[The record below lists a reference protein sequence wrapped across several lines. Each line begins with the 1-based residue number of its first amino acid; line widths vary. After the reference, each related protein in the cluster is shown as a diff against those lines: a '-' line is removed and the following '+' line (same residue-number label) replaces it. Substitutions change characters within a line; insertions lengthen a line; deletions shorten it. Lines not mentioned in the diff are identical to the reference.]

1 MNPSPI
7 PRVRIVLGFLA
18 IYLIWGSTY
27 LAIRYAIETLP
38 PLLMAA
44 SRWIVPGLAFI
55 IWARMR
61 ENAPAPTAEH
71 WKTTAL
77 IGIFLLLGGNG
88 IVSWAEQW
96 VLSGWAALLIATVP
110 LWMALLQWG
119 TARAHGRR
127 HSLAPLAALGILL
140 GFAGVGILLAASG
153 KMGSSGAPMDSRN
166 IFGSFMLVLAAL
178 LWAIGSLY
186 SRKAALPSSPILATG
201 MEMLCGGIALLVLG
215 TFTGEWSRVQL
226 SHVSPR
232 SLWALLYLMSFGSV
246 LGFSAYVW
254 LLRVSSPEKVSTY
267 AYVNPVVA
275 VFLGWIA
282 GGEPVTP
289 GVLAATAVIVGSVVL
304 ITSARHHVD
313 RNGRRRSEQR

>member
-7 PRVRIVLGFLA
+7 PRVRIVLGFLS

-55 IWARMR
+55 LWARVR
-61 ENAPAPTAEH
+61 EKAPLPTAEH
-71 WKTTAL
+71 WKTTAI
-77 IGIFLLLGGNG
+77 IGIFLLVGGNG

-96 VLSGWAALLIATVP
+96 VPSGWAALLIATVP

-119 TARAHGRR
+119 AARAQGRS
-127 HSLAPLAALGILL
+127 HSLAPLAVFGILL
-140 GFAGVGILLAASG
+140 GFTGVGILLAASG
-153 KMGSSGAPMDSRN
+153 QVSGFVNGTEVDSRS

-215 TFTGEWSRVQL
+215 TFAGEWSRVHLGQ
-226 SHVSPR
+226 VSSR
-232 SLWALLYLMSFGSV
+232 SFLALVYLMIFGSV

-267 AYVNPVVA
+267 AYVNPAVA

-282 GGEPVTP
+282 GGEPVTA

-304 ITSARHHVD
+304 ITSAR
-313 RNGRRRSEQR
+313 RR

>member
-38 PLLMAA
+38 PLLMAS
-44 SRWIVPGLAFI
+44 SRWIVPGLAFVA
-55 IWARMR
+55 WARMR

-71 WKTTAL
+71 WKTTA
-77 IGIFLLLGGNG
+77 IVGIFLLVGGNG

-96 VLSGWAALLIATVP
+96 VPSGWAALLIATVP

-119 TARAHGRR
+119 TARAHGRH

-140 GFAGVGILLAASG
+140 GFAGVGILIAASG
-153 KMGSSGAPMDSRN
+153 RMGGFHGTPMDSRS
-166 IFGSFMLVLAAL
+166 ILGSFMLVVAAL

-186 SRKAALPSSPILATG
+186 SRKASLPSSPILATG

-215 TFTGEWSRVQL
+215 TFAGEWSRVQL
-226 SHVSPR
+226 GQVSSR
-232 SLWALLYLMSFGSV
+232 SLLALLYLMSFGSV

-282 GGEPVTP
+282 GGEPVTA

-304 ITSARHHVD
+304 ITSARK
-313 RNGRRRSEQR
+313 Q

>member
-27 LAIRYAIETLP
+27 LGIRYAIETLP
-38 PLLMAA
+38 PFLMAS

-55 IWARMR
+55 AWARMR
-61 ENAPAPTAEH
+61 EKAPSPTAEH
-71 WKTTAL
+71 WRTTAI
-77 IGIFLLLGGNG
+77 IGIFLLVGGNG
-88 IVSWAEQW
+88 IVSWSEQW
-96 VLSGWAALLIATVP
+96 VPSGWAALLIATVP

-119 TARAHGRR
+119 MARARGRS
-127 HSLAPLAALGILL
+127 HSLAPLAGFGILL

-153 KMGSSGAPMDSRN
+153 QMRGPSGEGMEGRN
-166 IFGSFMLVLAAL
+166 ILGSIMLVVAAL

-186 SRKAALPSSPILATG
+186 SRKAALPSSPSLAIG

-215 TFTGEWSRVQL
+215 TIAGEWNRVQL
-226 SHVSPR
+226 SDVSAR
-232 SLWALLYLMSFGSV
+232 SLLALLYLTLFGSM

-282 GGEPVTP
+282 GGEPVTR
-289 GVLAATAVIVGSVVL
+289 GVLVATAIIVGSVVL
-304 ITSARHHVD
+304 ITSARND
-313 RNGRRRSEQR
+313 RS